1 MLHFLAQEL
10 NDILKGTSV
19 DALLS
24 DLGRRMYFPKGIIA
38 QSGEAKK
45 YGKKA
50 NATIGIT
57 VNDGLPV
64 WLPAVQ
70 RQLPSFSSSES
81 VAYAPTAGNP
91 QLRELWKIK
100 LVAKNPDLL
109 KKSFSMPV
117 VVPGLTAGI
126 SYICDLFLDEGQNLL
141 ACDPSWDN
149 YALITE
155 ARRNASLKQFQMFW
169 GDGYEGGFNID
180 AFREAIN
187 EEASENGT
195 VRIILNFPQNPSGYS
210 ATAEEAK
217 QICEILTE
225 CAETGA
231 KILVMCDDAYFGL
244 DYEDNI
250 EKQSLFA
257 YLADIHENILA
268 VKIDG
273 PTKEDYVWGF
283 RCGFLTFG
291 CKGFTEEQYDALVKK
306 LMGVIRSSVSCCAT
320 PSQTILLKAF
330 SDPKIEEE
338 KAEFRTILEGRYRR
352 ARNFLNTKKGHPVL
366 TPMPFNSGYFMSLR
380 CNGVDA
386 EELRQKLLHEYEIG
400 TIAID
405 SKTLRIAFSS
415 LDKRDIEPTYQ
426 TIYEVAEELAGV
438 KA

>member
-10 NDILKGTSV
+10 NDILKGTCV
-19 DALLS
+19 DTLLS

-70 RQLPSFSSSES
+70 RQLSSFSSSETVS
-81 VAYAPTAGNP
+81 YAPTAGNP
-91 QLRELWKIK
+91 KLRELWKIK
-100 LVAKNPDLL
+100 LVAKNPELL
-109 KKSFSMPV
+109 KKTFSMPV

-126 SYICDLFLDEGQNLL
+126 SYICDLFLNEGQNLL

-155 ARRNASLKQFQMFW
+155 ARRNAKLKQFQMFW
-169 GDGYEGGFNID
+169 GDGFEGGFNID

-187 EEASENGT
+187 EEAAEFGQ
-195 VRIILNFPQNPSGYS
+195 VRVILNFPQNPSGYS
-210 ATAEEAK
+210 ATSEEAK
-217 QICEILTE
+217 QICQILKE
-225 CAETGA
+225 CADTGA
-231 KILVMCDDAYFGL
+231 KILVCCDDAYFGL
-244 DYEDNI
+244 AYENNI
-250 EKQSLFA
+250 ERQSLFA
-257 YLADIHENILA
+257 YLADLHENILA
-268 VKIDG
+268 IKIDG

-291 CKGFTEEQYDALVKK
+291 CKDFTEEQYDALVKK

-330 SDPKIEEE
+330 SDPSLEEE
-338 KAEFRTILEGRYRR
+338 KAEFRAILEGRYRR
-352 ARNFLNTKKGHPVL
+352 ARNYLETKKGHPVL

-386 EELRQKLLHEYEIG
+386 EELRQRLLYEYEIG

>member
-10 NDILKGTSV
+10 NDVLKDTAV
-19 DALLS
+19 DSLLS
-24 DLGRRMYFPKGIIA
+24 DMGRRMYFPKGIIA

-45 YGKKA
+45 LGKKA

-57 VNDGLPV
+57 VNDGIPV

-70 RQLPSFSSSES
+70 RQLSSFSSSEAVS
-81 VAYAPTAGNP
+81 YAPTAGNP
-91 QLRELWKIK
+91 KLRELWKIK
-100 LVAKNPDLL
+100 LVAKNPLL
-109 KKSFSMPV
+109 LSKQISMPV

-126 SYICDLFLDEGQNLL
+126 SYVCDLFLDEDENLL

-149 YALITE
+149 YALIAET
-155 ARRNASLKQFQMFW
+155 RRNAHLKQFKMFW
-169 GDGYEGGFNID
+169 GDGFEGGFNVD

-187 EEASENGT
+187 EEAARCGE

-210 ATAEEAK
+210 ETVEEAK
-217 QICEILTE
+217 QICAVLKE
-225 CAETGA
+225 CAEAGN
-231 KILVMCDDAYFGL
+231 KILVCCDDAYYGL
-244 DYEDNI
+244 AYEDNI

-257 YLADIHENILA
+257 YLADLHENLLA

-330 SDPKIEEE
+330 SDPEIESE

-352 ARNFLNTKKGHPVL
+352 ARNFLETKKGHPVL

-380 CNGVDA
+380 CNGIDA
-386 EELRQKLLHEYEIG
+386 EELRQKLLKEYEVG

-426 TIYEVAEELAGV
+426 TIYKAAEELAGV

>member
-1 MLHFLAQEL
+1 MIHFLAQEL
-10 NDILKGTSV
+10 NDVLKNTVV
-19 DALLS
+19 DGLLS
-24 DLGRRMYFPKGIIA
+24 DMGKRMFFPKGIIA

-45 YGKKA
+45 LGKKA

-57 VNDGLPV
+57 VNDGIPV

-70 RQLPSFSSSES
+70 RQLPSFSSSEA

-91 QLRELWKIK
+91 KLRELWKIQMI
-100 LVAKNPDLL
+100 AKNPDLQ
-109 KKSFSMPV
+109 KKLTSLPV

-126 SYICDLFLDEGQNLL
+126 SYICDLFLSEGENLL

-149 YALITE
+149 YQLVCET
-155 ARRNASLKQFQMFW
+155 RRNANLVQFQMFW
-169 GDGYEGGFNID
+169 GDGFEGGFNVD
-180 AFREAIN
+180 AFKKAIN
-187 EEASENGT
+187 EEAKKNGK
-195 VRIILNFPQNPSGYS
+195 VCVILNFPQNPSGYS
-210 ATAEEAK
+210 PTVDEAK
-217 QICEILTE
+217 AICQAVKE
-225 CAETGA
+225 CADTGA
-231 KILVMCDDAYFGL
+231 KMLVICDDAYFGL
-244 DYEDNI
+244 AYEDNI

-257 YLADIHENILA
+257 YLADIHENVLA

-283 RCGFLTFG
+283 RCGFLTFAN
-291 CKGFTEEQYDALVKK
+291 KVMTEEEYEALVKK

-338 KAEFRTILEGRYRR
+338 KAEFRQILEGRYRK
-352 ARNFLNTKKGHPVL
+352 ARNFLNTKKDCKILV
-366 TPMPFNSGYFMSLR
+366 PMPFNSGYFMSLR
-380 CNGVDA
+380 CNGIDA
-386 EELRQKLLHEYEIG
+386 EELRQKLLKEYEVG

-405 SKTLRIAFSS
+405 SNTLRIAFSS

-426 TIYEVAEELAGV
+426 IIYKAAEELAGA